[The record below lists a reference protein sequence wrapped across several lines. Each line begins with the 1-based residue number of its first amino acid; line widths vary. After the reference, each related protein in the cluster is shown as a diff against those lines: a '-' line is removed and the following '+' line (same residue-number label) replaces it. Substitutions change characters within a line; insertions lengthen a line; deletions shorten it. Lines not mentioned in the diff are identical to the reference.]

1 MTYVNFINWVLGRMF
16 LENKADKV
24 NGRKEVFL
32 IIPLIYIYICNDPW
46 RMNTEFL
53 MAINEAWANIRLHY
67 ELNHKQGIC
76 IVPPTVSVHT
86 YNRVFLN
93 KKKIIRLISD

>member
-1 MTYVNFINWVLGRMF
+1 
-16 LENKADKV
+16 
-24 NGRKEVFL
+24 
-32 IIPLIYIYICNDPW
+32 
-46 RMNTEFL
+46 MNTEFL